1 MCMVDRSDSSAF
13 NWAAWRPTATGPRVV
28 GPMEHEMPNPDY
40 PVDPALSLKEVRRVT
55 GRGSTSLYSD
65 IKSGR
70 LKTFLNGSRRY
81 ARASDVE
88 AYLAARQAEN
98 VNDGR

>member
-1 MCMVDRSDSSAF
+1 
-13 NWAAWRPTATGPRVV
+13 
-28 GPMEHEMPNPDY
+28 MPNPDY
-40 PVDPALSLKEVRRVT
+40 PVDPALSLKEVRRLT
-55 GRGSTSLYSD
+55 GRGTTSLYSD
-65 IKSGR
+65 INAGR
-70 LKTFLNGSRRY
+70 LKTFKNGSRRY

>member
-1 MCMVDRSDSSAF
+1 MQ
-13 NWAAWRPTATGPRVV
+13 
-28 GPMEHEMPNPDY
+28 NPDF

-55 GRGSTSLYSD
+55 GRGSTSIHAD
-65 IKSGR
+65 IKAGR

-88 AYLAARQAEN
+88 AYLAARQAETAN
-98 VNDGR
+98 G